1 MTINIEKEYKFL
13 INEDQ
18 FQQILEKY
26 QFKDKIIQT
35 NYYFDSQ
42 DFLLAKDNIT
52 LRCREKNDMFYLQAK
67 IKNKNNKNYTS
78 SQELSVKIDSIP
90 DIIDNQFLYTKLTSF
105 PSKYKGITFKKIGL
119 LTTTR
124 HLVQINDLIIH
135 LDKNLYNNTI
145 DFEIEIEF
153 DIESYEKVLEII
165 KILNLKN
172 SVSINGKKNRFIKS
186 LNNLNTKKGTY
197 YGK

>member
-1 MTINIEKEYKFL
+1 
-13 INEDQ
+13 
-18 FQQILEKY
+18 
-26 QFKDKIIQT
+26 
-35 NYYFDSQ
+35 
-42 DFLLAKDNIT
+42 
-52 LRCREKNDMFYLQAK
+52 MFYLQAK

-90 DIIDNQFLYTKLTSF
+90 DIIDNQFLYTKLPSF